1 MHHMDLGLHRVHSA
15 LAALDLARL
24 PFASA
29 QVVGTNGKGSTSTFL
44 AGVLTASGVRT
55 GLFTSPHFLSPRERI
70 LVDGRQL
77 PESEWLRAAEAV
89 LRVSQDVSPA
99 RRLTYFELVT
109 VMAAWLFREH
119 GCEAAVI
126 EAGLGGA
133 HDATTALA
141 HDLTVYT
148 PIGLDHERVI
158 GPTLADI
165 ARDKAGAMREGVPAV
180 SARQEPQA
188 LDILAGMAKRVGAP
202 FVMAD
207 EVAAEVGQSWPHKP
221 AMPGPHQADN
231 LRLALAA
238 HHLLATRCCLA
249 QDAAAMESAARTAFI
264 PGRLQLVPGTG
275 RQPDILL
282 DGAHNES
289 GLQSLNAALRDLGIR
304 PDAVI
309 FACLADKDFAAMLP
323 LVRSLTGGPV
333 YVPGLDV
340 QGREMDP
347 GELARLI
354 GPQAQPVADM
364 AEALRRIAGPEGPGG
379 TALICGSLYLL
390 AEAFRLHPEWL
401 RPSAR

>member
-15 LAALDLARL
+15 LAALDLASL
-24 PFASA
+24 PYPCA
-29 QVVGTNGKGSTSTFL
+29 QIVGTNGKGSTSTFL
-44 AGVLTASGVRT
+44 AEVLTASGVRT

-77 PESEWLRAAEAV
+77 PESDWLAAAEAV
-89 LRVSQDVSPA
+89 LRVSEDVSPA

-109 VMAAWLFREH
+109 VMAVWLFREN

-158 GPTLADI
+158 GPTLTDI
-165 ARDKAGAMREGVPAV
+165 ARDKAGAMRQGIPAV
-180 SARQEPQA
+180 SARQEPRA
-188 LDILAGMAKRVGAP
+188 MAVLTGMARRVGAP
-202 FVMAD
+202 FLLAD
-207 EVAAEVGQSWPHKP
+207 DLATQFGQSWPHKP
-221 AMPGPHQADN
+221 VMLGPHQADN

-238 HHLLATRCCLA
+238 HHLLGTGCGLP
-249 QDAAAMESAARTAFI
+249 QDAAAMERAARTAFI
-264 PGRLQLVPGTG
+264 PGRLQLVPGVDG
-275 RQPDILL
+275 QPDFIL

-289 GLQSLNAALRDLGIR
+289 GLQSLNAALRDLDIR
-304 PDAVI
+304 PSAII
-309 FACLADKDFAAMLP
+309 FACLADKDFPAMLP
-323 LVRSLTGGPV
+323 LVRSLTDGPV
-333 YVPGLDV
+333 FVPGLDV

-347 GELARLI
+347 AELARLI

-364 AEALRRIAGPEGPGG
+364 AEALRRVEELEG
-379 TALICGSLYLL
+379 TVLICGSLYLL
-390 AEAFRLHPEWL
+390 AEAFRLHPQWL
-401 RPSAR
+401 RASAR

>member
-15 LAALDLARL
+15 LSALGLALL
-24 PFASA
+24 PYASA

-44 AGVLTASGVRT
+44 AEALTASGVRT

-77 PESEWLRAAEAV
+77 PESDWLRAAEAV
-89 LRVSQDVSPA
+89 LCVSEDVSPA

-119 GCEAAVI
+119 GCKAAVI

-158 GPTLADI
+158 GPTLSDI

-188 LDILAGMAKRVGAP
+188 LDILTGMAKRVGAP
-202 FVMAD
+202 FLLAD
-207 EVAAEVGQSWPHKP
+207 DVAGKIGQSWPHKP
-221 AMPGPHQADN
+221 AMLGPHQADN

-238 HHLLATRCCLA
+238 HHLLAARCGWA
-249 QDAAAMESAARTAFI
+249 QDAAALERAARTAFI
-264 PGRLQLVPGTG
+264 PGRLQLVPGVDG
-275 RQPDILL
+275 MPDLIL

-289 GLQSLNAALRDLGIR
+289 GLTSLNAALRDLDIR
-304 PDAVI
+304 PSAVI

-333 YVPGLDV
+333 FVPGLDV

-347 GELARLI
+347 AELARLI
-354 GPQAQPVADM
+354 GPKATPVADM
-364 AEALRRIAGPEGPGG
+364 GEALARVAGLEG
-379 TALICGSLYLL
+379 TVLICGSLYLL

-401 RPSAR
+401 RASAR

>member
-24 PFASA
+24 PYPCA
-29 QVVGTNGKGSTSTFL
+29 QIVGTNGKGSTSTVL

-70 LVDGRQL
+70 LIDGRQL
-77 PESEWLRAAEAV
+77 PESEWLTAAEAV

-119 GCEAAVI
+119 GCQAAVI

-133 HDATTALA
+133 HDATSALA

-188 LDILAGMAKRVGAP
+188 LDILTGMARRVGAP
-202 FVMAD
+202 FFLAD
-207 EVAAEVGQSWPHKP
+207 DVAGESGQSWPLKP
-221 AMPGPHQADN
+221 AMLGQHQADN

-238 HHLLATRCCLA
+238 HHLLATRCGLA
-249 QDAAAMESAARTAFI
+249 QDAAARERAARTAFI
-264 PGRLQLVPGTG
+264 PGRLQVIPGVDG
-275 RQPDILL
+275 QADFLL

-289 GLQSLNAALRDLGIR
+289 GLESLNAALRDLGIR
-304 PDAVI
+304 PHAMI

-323 LVRSLTGGPV
+323 LVRSLTDGPV
-333 YVPGLDV
+333 FVPGLDV

-354 GPQAQPVADM
+354 GPQARPVTDM
-364 AEALRRIAGPEGPGG
+364 AKALSRVAGVNG
-379 TALICGSLYLL
+379 TVLICGSLYLL

-401 RPSAR
+401 DKPVLQ

>member
-24 PFASA
+24 PFPCA
-29 QVVGTNGKGSTSTFL
+29 QIVGTNGKGSTSTFL
-44 AGVLTASGVRT
+44 AEVLTASGVRT

-77 PESEWLRAAEAV
+77 PESDWLTAAEAV
-89 LRVSQDVSPA
+89 LRVSEDVSPA

-109 VMAAWLFREH
+109 VMAAWLFREY

-133 HDATTALA
+133 HDATTALV

-180 SARQEPQA
+180 SARQEPLA
-188 LDILAGMAKRVGAP
+188 LDILTGMARRVGAP
-202 FVMAD
+202 FFLAD
-207 EVAAEVGQSWPHKP
+207 DVAAEVGQSWPHTP
-221 AMPGPHQADN
+221 AMLGPHQADN

-238 HHLLATRCCLA
+238 HHLLAARCGLP
-249 QDAAAMESAARTAFI
+249 QDAATMERAARTAFI
-264 PGRLQLVPGTG
+264 PGRLQLVPGAHG
-275 RQPDILL
+275 QPSIFL

-289 GLQSLNAALRDLGIR
+289 GLQSLNAALRDLDIR
-304 PDAVI
+304 PSAMI
-309 FACLADKDFAAMLP
+309 FACLADKDFTAMLP
-323 LVRSLTGGPV
+323 LVRSLSDGPV

-354 GPQAQPVADM
+354 GPTALPVADM
-364 AEALRRIAGPEGPGG
+364 AEALRRVAGLEG
-379 TALICGSLYLL
+379 TVLICGSLYLL
-390 AEAFRLHPEWL
+390 AEAFRLHPKWL
-401 RPSAR
+401 DKPASS